1 MRWLKV
7 SKDPRQ
13 RRGVHIPLRKSPR
26 VSLCDA
32 THCSKARALQTR
44 FDAAA
49 VNCEGF
55 SSGYTEIISCRRE
68 VMTPTIPVS
77 KAFPDLVAYRGDR
90 PKECHIIKANS
101 GTCSLFLLN
110 SINAVSLEL
119 PLISSATQLRTLR
132 FSSIQLLSIAL
143 GLMVWSPLI
152 EWELLLLT
160 AMRL

>member
-1 MRWLKV
+1 MRWFRV
-7 SKDPRQ
+7 SKDLRK
-13 RRGVHIPLRKSPR
+13 RREFRIPLRKSPR

-49 VNCEGF
+49 VNCDGF
-55 SSGYTEIISCRRE
+55 SSGYTEIISCSKE
-68 VMTPTIPVS
+68 VMTPVIPVS
-77 KAFPDLVAYRGDR
+77 QAFPNLVAYRGGG
-90 PKECHIIKANS
+90 PKECHMIKANS

-132 FSSIQLLSIAL
+132 FSSIQLLSIAF

-152 EWELLLLT
+152 E
-160 AMRL
+160 